1 MANKDEK
8 AKDPEKTPDTG
19 AKETPAEARK
29 EPTVEERLDL
39 LSAELAEVKD
49 KYLRAL
55 ADMEN
60 FKKRNNEDTAR
71 EKKYAAMPICGKLI
85 DHLEVFDQAVSV
97 PTEDPQFKNFLYGFK
112 MIRDMLY
119 GVLQDEGVT
128 QIDLKVGDPF
138 DPNLAHAIETINDP
152 EQPDH
157 AVVKIAKKGYR
168 FKDRLLR
175 PAMVV
180 INLRPAPAKE
190 AQPQNPGNNPD
201 NDNNPNVA

>member
-1 MANKDEK
+1 MANKDENR
-8 AKDPEKTPDTG
+8 KDPEKTP
-19 AKETPAEARK
+19 ETQAETKK
-29 EPTVEERLDL
+29 EPTVEERLDVL
-39 LSAELAEVKD
+39 AAELAEVKD

-55 ADMEN
+55 AEMEN

-119 GVLQDEGVT
+119 GVLEEEGVT
-128 QIDLKVGDPF
+128 QIPVKVGDAF
-138 DPNLAHAIETINDP
+138 DPNIAHAVETTVDP

-157 AVVKIAKKGYR
+157 VIVKIAKKGYR

-180 INLRPAPAKE
+180 INLKPSPAQE
-190 AQPQNPGNNPD
+190 ASAPNSGTNPN

>member
-8 AKDPEKTPDTG
+8 IKDPEKTP
-19 AKETPAEARK
+19 ETAAEAKK

-55 ADMEN
+55 AEMEN
-60 FKKRNNEDTAR
+60 FKKRNNEDTVR
-71 EKKYAAMPICGKLI
+71 EKKYAAMPVCGKLI

-97 PTEDPQFKNFLYGFK
+97 PAEDPQFKNFLYGFK

-119 GVLQDEGVT
+119 GVLEEEGVT
-128 QIDLKVGDPF
+128 RVDIKVGDLF
-138 DPNLAHAIETINDP
+138 DPNLAQAVETTADP
-152 EQPDH
+152 EKPDH
-157 AVVKIAKKGYR
+157 VIVKVAKKGYR

-180 INLRPAPAKE
+180 INLKPAPLKE
-190 AQPQNPGNNPD
+190 APASESGNKPN

>member
-1 MANKDEK
+1 MANKDENR
-8 AKDPEKTPDTG
+8 KDPEKTP
-19 AKETPAEARK
+19 ETAAEAKK
-29 EPTVEERLDL
+29 EPTVEERLDAL
-39 LSAELAEVKD
+39 AAELAEVKD

-55 ADMEN
+55 AEMDN
-60 FKKRNNEDTAR
+60 FKKRNNEDTVR

-119 GVLQDEGVT
+119 GVLEEEGVK
-128 QIDLKVGDPF
+128 QIDVKLGDVF
-138 DPNLAHAIETINDP
+138 DPTLAHAVETTADP
-152 EQPDH
+152 DQPDH
-157 AVVKIAKKGYR
+157 VVVKIAKKGYR

-180 INLRPAPAKE
+180 INLKPAPQE
-190 AQPQNPGNNPD
+190 ASAPTSGTKPN